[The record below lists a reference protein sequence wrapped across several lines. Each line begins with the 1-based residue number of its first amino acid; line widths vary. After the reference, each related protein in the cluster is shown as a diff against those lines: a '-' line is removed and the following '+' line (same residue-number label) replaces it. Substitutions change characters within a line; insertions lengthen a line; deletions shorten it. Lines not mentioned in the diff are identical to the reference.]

1 MSEPPIYVCHIATP
15 EGFKDYVTL
24 ISPDAAF
31 SRGLISEAILGVLN
45 RALGPEEA
53 ITPDVVTTNSVFT
66 KFLAFVIA
74 RHGPEQPGLVAE
86 ARRIGNGHA
95 VLVDQRTPTPQ
106 GPVPP
111 EDILGVFSV
120 KDGIVVPGSYMA
132 SPNHRLLTSNGFFQL
147 DSKLM
152 DCLQSELAA
161 LSANRASGSD
171 PKP

>member
-1 MSEPPIYVCHIATP
+1 MPAPSIYVCHVATP

-24 ISPDAAF
+24 TSPDAAF
-31 SRGLISEAILGVLN
+31 SKGLIPEAILGVLTH
-45 RALGPEEA
+45 ALGPEEP
-53 ITPDVVTTNSVFT
+53 ITPDIVAANSVFT

-86 ARRIGNGHA
+86 ARRIGEGHV

-111 EDILGVFSV
+111 EDILGVFRV
-120 KDGIVVPGSYMA
+120 QDGTVVPGSYMA
-132 SPNHRLLTSNGFFQL
+132 SPKHRLLTSNGFFQL

-152 DCLQSELAA
+152 DCLQRELVAR
-161 LSANRASGSD
+161 SANRADGSD
-171 PKP
+171 PKS